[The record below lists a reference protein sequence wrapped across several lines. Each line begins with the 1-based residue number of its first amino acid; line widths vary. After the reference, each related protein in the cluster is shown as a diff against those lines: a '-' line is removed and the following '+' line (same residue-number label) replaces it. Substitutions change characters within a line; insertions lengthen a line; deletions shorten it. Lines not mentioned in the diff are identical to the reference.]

1 MFENSDLDRSCKR
14 NYEDHMHR
22 HKSSGNNSSC
32 SNISD
37 TIENWFK
44 ILWGIKFPIVL
55 PDQNQQGFHLEL

>member
-1 MFENSDLDRSCKR
+1 
-14 NYEDHMHR
+14 MHR
-22 HKSSGNNSSC
+22 HKSSGNNLSC